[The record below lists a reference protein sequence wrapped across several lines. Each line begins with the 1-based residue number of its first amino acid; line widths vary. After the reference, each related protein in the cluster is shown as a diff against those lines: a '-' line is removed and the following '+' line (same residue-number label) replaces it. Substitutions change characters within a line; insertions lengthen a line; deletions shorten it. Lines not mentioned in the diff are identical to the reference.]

1 MGVDLRFCARD
12 RGSAMEELDFV
23 KVCIGGFWCVKVY
36 RRGRW
41 VFTFVHHVH
50 LVTLG
55 GEQKVN
61 ALLFDC
67 WVFVAHDC
75 CMGFRMRKLPL
86 VAVILL
92 AGCDPLSA
100 RREQAD
106 AMRSVGV
113 SESALMSWCV
123 WTDGIDDPG
132 LSRAIC
138 EMVVR

>member
-1 MGVDLRFCARD
+1 MRLHGAMPRF
-12 RGSAMEELDFV
+12 F
-23 KVCIGGFWCVKVY
+23 
-36 RRGRW
+36 
-41 VFTFVHHVH
+41 
-50 LVTLG
+50 
-55 GEQKVN
+55 
-61 ALLFDC
+61 
-67 WVFVAHDC
+67 
-75 CMGFRMRKLPL
+75 L

-100 RREQAD
+100 LREQAD

-113 SESALMSWCV
+113 SESTLMSWCV